1 MTCVVTPE
9 FTEEAYHLLNAA
21 EAAELVERWDLPRD
35 FLVPEEESR

>member
-1 MTCVVTPE
+1 MRDYIE
-9 FTEEAYHLLNAA
+9 ALLAGLEEEEASE